1 MPIER
6 EHKFNPTSA
15 TAGGGHNP
23 QLVMT
28 PNFDY
33 IKQNG
38 KIILSSNDNGSIPMI
53 FRNLVG
59 LNIKGEQYI
68 QYLQNIVFAEMGFNP
83 GRIIY
88 WRNDKLISIGDIPN
102 INQ

>member
-1 MPIER
+1 MI
-6 EHKFNPTSA
+6 
-15 TAGGGHNP
+15 
-23 QLVMT
+23 
-28 PNFDY
+28 PNYDC

-38 KIILSSNDNGSIPMI
+38 ITILSSTDNGSIPMI
-53 FRNLVG
+53 FRNLIG

-83 GRIIY
+83 GRIEY

>member
-1 MPIER
+1 
-6 EHKFNPTSA
+6 
-15 TAGGGHNP
+15 
-23 QLVMT
+23 MT

-53 FRNLVG
+53 FRNLVV
-59 LNIKGEQYI
+59 LNIRGMQHS
-68 QYLQNIVFAEMGFNP
+68 QYLLNIAFSEMGFNS
-83 GRIIY
+83 GRIEY
-88 WRNDKLISIGDIPN
+88 WRNDKLISVGTIQN

>member
-1 MPIER
+1 
-6 EHKFNPTSA
+6 
-15 TAGGGHNP
+15 
-23 QLVMT
+23 MT

-38 KIILSSNDNGSIPMI
+38 KIILSSNDNSSIPMI
-53 FRNLVG
+53 FRNLIG

-68 QYLQNIVFAEMGFNP
+68 QYLQNIVFAEMGFIP
-83 GRIIY
+83 GRIEY
-88 WRNDKLISIGDIPN
+88 WRNDKLISVGTIPN

>member
-1 MPIER
+1 MPSER

-15 TAGGGHNP
+15 VSGGGYNP

-38 KIILSSNDNGSIPMI
+38 KIILSSNDNCSILMT
-53 FRNLVG
+53 FRNLIG

-68 QYLQNIVFAEMGFNP
+68 QYLQNIVFAEMGFIP
-83 GRIIY
+83 GRIEY
-88 WRNDKLISIGDIPN
+88 WRNDKLLSTGDIPN

>member
-1 MPIER
+1 
-6 EHKFNPTSA
+6 
-15 TAGGGHNP
+15 
-23 QLVMT
+23 MT
-28 PNFDY
+28 PNFDC

-38 KIILSSNDNGSIPMI
+38 KIILSSTDNGSIPMI
-53 FRNLVG
+53 FRNLIG
-59 LNIKGEQYI
+59 LNITGEQYI

-83 GRIIY
+83 GRIEY